1 MTIAKPIQLSEETS
15 SEKIILPL
23 DEIESD
29 EPELESSLHLQ
40 QIILLL
46 QCLEWLWQDRNNFFA
61 AGNLSI
67 YYIYNSP
74 EQPTKLRDFCGPD
87 FFVVLDTVRKNR
99 KSWMVWKEGGKYPNV
114 IVEILSDSTAKVDR
128 NEKKQLYQDIFR
140 LPDYFYFDPV
150 TLEFEGFTLVS
161 GQYQPLVPN
170 EQEWLWSEQLKLY
183 LGVYESKLR
192 YFTPSGELVPTPEEA
207 AKQAQQQLDAERQAK
222 EQAQQQLEQLK
233 AQLKALGVEPNL

>member
-1 MTIAKPIQLSEETS
+1 MAVFKQIESDSLP
-15 SEKIILPL
+15 EKINFPPDDL
-23 DEIESD
+23 ESD

-46 QCLEWLWQDRNNFFA
+46 QCLEWLWQDRNDFFA
-61 AGNLSI
+61 AGNLSV

-128 NEKKQLYQDIFR
+128 SEKKQLYQDVFR

-150 TLEFEGFTLVS
+150 TLEFAGFTLLS
-161 GQYQPLVPN
+161 
-170 EQEWLWSEQLKLY
+170 ST
-183 LGVYESKLR
+183 LR
-192 YFTPSGELVPTPEEA
+192 
-207 AKQAQQQLDAERQAK
+207 
-222 EQAQQQLEQLK
+222 
-233 AQLKALGVEPNL
+233 

>member
-1 MTIAKPIQLSEETS
+1 MAIAKQIELESETLSEE
-15 SEKIILPL
+15 IIFPP
-23 DEIESD
+23 DELESD

-40 QIILLL
+40 QIILLI
-46 QCLEWLWQDRNNFFA
+46 QCLEWLWHDRNDFFA
-61 AGNLSI
+61 AGNLSV

-128 NEKKQLYQDIFR
+128 TDKKQLYQDVFR

-150 TLEFEGFTLVS
+150 TLEFAGFTLVS
-161 GQYQPLVPN
+161 GQYQPLEPT
-170 EQEWLWSEQLKLY
+170 EQGWLWSEQLKLY

-192 YFTPSGELVPTPEEA
+192 YFTSEGVLVPTPEEA
-207 AKQAQQQLDAERQAK
+207 AKQAQQQLDTARQ
-222 EQAQQQLEQLK
+222 EVEQLK